1 MRGKDG
7 PPAKTGGAAKEGGK
21 VVSVQLWARPS
32 IKKAIVQAA
41 AAAGESMS
49 QFMLIRAMEAIGKKR
64 GLAVDELIPQ
74 EDYDALVLR
83 KMNKNSTRRVLA
95 KGPKS

>member
-7 PPAKTGGAAKEGGK
+7 PAAKMDGTAKEGGK

-32 IKKAIVQAA
+32 IKKVIVQAA

-83 KMNKNSTRRVLA
+83 KMSKKRSTRRA
-95 KGPKS
+95 PERG